1 MTRPPTN
8 PLPHLVE
15 TFFCEY
21 LQRVRGASPLTVRA
35 YRDALRLLFLHLADT
50 QGCSVS
56 DLQLRDLHVDA
67 IATFLA
73 QLESQR
79 GNKPVT
85 RNCRL
90 AAIRSFFHHL
100 VRQDP
105 AHAEQYQRVLSLP
118 SKKTQAPLAA
128 YLEPEDVRVIL
139 QQPDRRTALGLRDHA
154 LLLFLYNTGA
164 RVSEA
169 LAVQAHDFDWVKP
182 PQVRLHGKGGKD
194 RICPLWAET
203 ANALQRLCAAVPGHS
218 GGPLFLNRRGE
229 VLTRDG
235 VAYILSKYTAMAAHD
250 VSSLRRRHVTPHVL
264 RHSCAV
270 ALLQAGVDIS
280 VIRDY
285 LGHASIATTNRYV
298 TTNLKIKRDVLEA
311 FWRRAGLSP
320 TRPKPWS
327 PKPDLLAFLASLT
340 TVPALSRANTRPGPP
355 TTLQPPNGS
364 R

>member
-1 MTRPPTN
+1 MTRPPKN

-21 LQRVRGASPLTVRA
+21 LQRVRGASPHTVRA
-35 YRDALRLLFLHLADT
+35 YRDTLRLLLVHLADT
-50 QGCSVS
+50 QGCSVA
-56 DLQLRDLHVDA
+56 DLQLRQLHVDA
-67 IATFLA
+67 ITTFLA

-118 SKKTQAPLAA
+118 SKKAKAPLAA

-139 QQPDRRTALGLRDHA
+139 RQPDRRTALGLRDHA

-194 RICPLWAET
+194 RICPLWPET
-203 ANALQRLCAAVPGHS
+203 ANALQPLCAAGQGHS
-218 GGPLFLNRRGE
+218 GGPLFLNRQGE

-235 VAYILSKYTAMAAHD
+235 VAYVLSKYTAMAARD
-250 VSSLRRRHVTPHVL
+250 VPSLRRRHITPHVL
-264 RHSCAV
+264 RHYLPFLTMSCKV
-270 ALLQAGVDIS
+270 TLPCLWVQMRVPM
-280 VIRDY
+280 
-285 LGHASIATTNRYV
+285 AT
-298 TTNLKIKRDVLEA
+298 
-311 FWRRAGLSP
+311 
-320 TRPKPWS
+320 
-327 PKPDLLAFLASLT
+327 
-340 TVPALSRANTRPGPP
+340 
-355 TTLQPPNGS
+355 
-364 R
+364 